1 MYHDLTKG
9 NISRSLLLFALP
21 MMAGNLLQQ
30 FYNIADTLIVGRV
43 LGRDALAA
51 VGSAYTLMTFLT
63 SIFLGLSLGS
73 GALFSIYKGRGD
85 EKTLKSSV
93 FHAFVLI
100 MAVTVVLNIL
110 VYLGL
115 DGILAFLKVPE
126 EVWQGMRQYLLII
139 FAGLIATSLY
149 NFFACLLRAMGNST
163 VPLVFLAVSTV
174 INIVLGGIGLVK
186 RKMQAVFS
194 WWQSHIIAAAF
205 PLIPYNTV
213 FFFQIFPVKIGI

>member
-30 FYNIADTLIVGRV
+30 FYNICRHFDRRPGAGKRCVGGSWFCLYTDDFSYVYLSGLKFRFR
-43 LGRDALAA
+43 GA
-51 VGSAYTLMTFLT
+51 VFYLQ
-63 SIFLGLSLGS
+63 
-73 GALFSIYKGRGD
+73 GRGD

-126 EVWQGMRQYLLII
+126 EVCRECASI
-139 FAGLIATSLY
+139 
-149 NFFACLLRAMGNST
+149 C
-163 VPLVFLAVSTV
+163 
-174 INIVLGGIGLVK
+174 
-186 RKMQAVFS
+186 
-194 WWQSHIIAAAF
+194 
-205 PLIPYNTV
+205 
-213 FFFQIFPVKIGI
+213 